1 MTRGKST
8 VKCVRPMKDNY
19 CQGCVEEENTKR
31 DLEKHLAEEKLND
44 KKSSSSSNKRKPAT
58 QVLNERDSKKP
69 K

>member
-1 MTRGKST
+1 
-8 VKCVRPMKDNY
+8 MKDRY

-31 DLEKHLAEEKLND
+31 DLEKHSAEEKLND
-44 KKSSSSSNKRKPAT
+44 KKISSSTNKRKPAA